1 MELLIKDGE
10 CMIPQEEIDNY
21 KNNHDNYMFDLS
33 NLSQTVEESDRIE
46 NEIMRFLRNLQN
58 SEKRITKFSAFID
71 YCDESHLNK

>member
-21 KNNHDNYMFDLS
+21 KNNHDNYMFNLL

-46 NEIMRFLRNLQN
+46 NEIMRFLKDLQN
-58 SEKRITKFSAFID
+58 NGKRITKFAADIG
-71 YCDESHLNK
+71 YCDESYLNR